1 MATEIVMPKL
11 GLTMTE
17 GLINQWLV
25 KEGDT
30 VAAGDPVLEISSEKL
45 TSEVEAPEA
54 GVILKI
60 VKGEGETVP
69 CKQIIAW
76 IGQEG
81 EAVPDAAGDAPEVDT
96 EAESEVAS
104 AGQTVVPEESR
115 TVSAAPVAEKH
126 EDGRIFITPL
136 ARKIA
141 KEKGLDITY
150 QRNRR

>member
-17 GLINQWLV
+17 WLINQWLV

-150 QRNRR
+150 IK